1 MIISRT
7 PLRVSFVGGGTDIPL
22 FYREFGGAV
31 ISTAINRFVYVT
43 VTKKF
48 DERLRLSYSLTEEVA
63 STREIAHPLAR
74 AVLEKLNIGGGLE
87 ITSIADIP
95 SHGTGLGSSSAFCV
109 GLLNALHAYLG
120 RYIGRRELGAEACEV
135 EIDILREPIGK
146 QDQYASA
153 CGGLNY
159 IRFNP
164 DETIELTPLT
174 HMRSLVDEIQ
184 RGLLTFY
191 TGITRSSSAILAQ
204 QQVNMAKDGEHQT
217 SLRRML
223 QLVEQLKCEFES
235 NNANALGEVLHECW
249 MIKRSLADGI
259 TSEAIDDWY
268 KRARK
273 AGAIGGKILGAGGG
287 GFLLLFAP
295 PERHEAIVRALPDLR
310 RVKLGFDRLGTTI
323 IFSEAN
329 QYELDQNEIEHCA

>member
-7 PLRVSFVGGGTDIPL
+7 PLRVSFVGGGTDIPV
-22 FYREFGGAV
+22 FYRKFGGAV

-48 DERLRLSYSLTEEVA
+48 DERLRLSYSKTEDVL
-63 STREIAHPLAR
+63 STGEISHPLAR
-74 AVLEKLNIGGGLE
+74 AILQKLEIDGGLE

-120 RYIGRRELGAEACEV
+120 RYVGRQELGAEACEV

-164 DETIELTPLT
+164 DETIELIPLT
-174 HMRSLVDEIQ
+174 HMRSLVHEI
-184 RGLLTFY
+184 
-191 TGITRSSSAILAQ
+191 
-204 QQVNMAKDGEHQT
+204 
-217 SLRRML
+217 
-223 QLVEQLKCEFES
+223 
-235 NNANALGEVLHECW
+235 
-249 MIKRSLADGI
+249 
-259 TSEAIDDWY
+259 
-268 KRARK
+268 
-273 AGAIGGKILGAGGG
+273 
-287 GFLLLFAP
+287 
-295 PERHEAIVRALPDLR
+295 
-310 RVKLGFDRLGTTI
+310 
-323 IFSEAN
+323 
-329 QYELDQNEIEHCA
+329 